1 MINEQALKDRLQT
14 ISKEKEIHFNACWKQ
29 LLLERFLARLS
40 RSSHVDKFIFK
51 GGFLLSFMMK
61 IGRETVDLDFLLTRM
76 NAETEA
82 LKGVFQ
88 EIASVT
94 SDDGFTFSFE
104 SIELL
109 SQPHMA
115 YPGYRTTFKT
125 SFGRMKDKIHVDVGV
140 GDIVEPENK
149 ELKLSEYRGKP
160 FFEESVSLLVY
171 PIETICAEKLE
182 TVLSKGS
189 RNSRMKDFHD
199 LLLLLRDTSL
209 KSSKKLHGNVKRTF
223 ENRGTPLKP
232 IEFDEEGLKALQQ
245 LWTAHL
251 RGLGDVAKE
260 LNLPEKIS
268 AAIDIINSGIDISK
282 MSTTNWQHD
291 NEIGKVR

>member
-1 MINEQALKDRLQT
+1 MISEQALKDRLQT
-14 ISKEKEIHFNACWKQ
+14 IAKEKEIHFNACWKQ

-82 LKGVFQ
+82 LQGVFQ
-88 EIASVT
+88 EIVSVT
-94 SDDGFTFSFE
+94 SDDGFNFSFE
-104 SIELL
+104 NIELL
-109 SQPHMA
+109 SQPHME

-140 GDIVEPENK
+140 GDIVEPQNK
-149 ELKLSEYRGKP
+149 KLKLSEYRGKP
-160 FFEESVSLLVY
+160 FFEESISLLVY
-171 PIETICAEKLE
+171 PIETIFAEKLE

-199 LLLLLRDTSL
+199 LLLLLRDTNL
-209 KSSKKLHGNVKRTF
+209 KNSKKLPEDVKKTF
-223 ENRGTPLKP
+223 ENRGTSLKP

-251 RGLGDVAKE
+251 RGLGDIAKE
-260 LNLPEKIS
+260 LDLPEKITT
-268 AAIDIINSGIDISK
+268 AIDTINSSINISK
-282 MSTTNWQHD
+282 MSIANWQND
-291 NEIGKVR
+291 NEGKVR